1 LTAGRATGD
10 SRGGASAFAIA
21 RARERER
28 ERERERD
35 HRIGIERVCD
45 MLRDCA
51 RAGGG
56 GGRRGRVT
64 GREGGLAW
72 EVRNINGEE
81 ELCRVVAVVYKWLG
95 EEIYVGWWWWLF
107 GGGGGGGGGD
117 MVETAV
123 AGLGGGGL
131 PREGH
136 GLGRGGGGV
145 DGDVGHAAERNRGR
159 EK

>member
-1 LTAGRATGD
+1 MRA
-10 SRGGASAFAIA
+10 RG
-21 RARERER
+21 RERES
-28 ERERERD
+28 ERERD

-95 EEIYVGWWWWLF
+95 EEIHVGWWWWLF

-123 AGLGGGGL
+123 AGLGGGGGPGRGTWVMR
-131 PREGH
+131 PREIEG
-136 GLGRGGGGV
+136 
-145 DGDVGHAAERNRGR
+145 ERNREREEREREIGPAGR
-159 EK
+159 GRTTAAGVRPPTT